1 MQRRDFCKL
10 VAAAAAARAV
20 PMFGQTEGAA
30 QSAAFHAM
38 NTCTEDYAA
47 YCAKPADQRV
57 FYAYEGGQIIQEKLD
72 EKTWTPTGW
81 GEATQSPHP
90 RRFLGWRAHGFSDS

>member
-1 MQRRDFCKL
+1 M
-10 VAAAAAARAV
+10 

-81 GEATQSPHP
+81 GKPP
-90 RRFLGWRAHGFSDS
+90 